1 MRRFANSPLF
11 VSLDAG
17 FREEKET
24 GKLSEVFEE
33 FVSAVLQEFLIEPD
47 LILYYQSLVFC
58 QYKLLLTE
66 ATLVAKIQHDDICNI
81 SVLKNA
87 NSFLKNQRRFV
98 EGLMLREGSVRS
110 IVRFPKEARTSKA
123 IKWTKSKTDLVE
135 LAYAA
140 IANET
145 FNNGNIDV
153 KELITFFSEAF
164 EVPLENYYET
174 YVQIRRRKGS
184 RTSFLD
190 DMIKNLIVKMDA
202 SDNKDL
208 PRTR

>member
-17 FREEKET
+17 CREGRET
-24 GKLSEVFEE
+24 GKLSDVFEE
-33 FVSAVLQEFLIEPD
+33 FVSAVLQEFIKEPD
-47 LILYYQSLVFC
+47 RLVFYQSLVFC
-58 QYKLLLTE
+58 QYKLLITE
-66 ATLVAKIQHDDICNI
+66 ASLAAKGNDDICTM

-87 NSFLKNQRRFV
+87 SSFLKNQRRFL
-98 EGLMLREGSVRS
+98 EGLLLNEGSIRS
-110 IVRFPKEARTSKA
+110 IERIPKQSRANKA

-140 IANET
+140 IANES
-145 FNNGNIDV
+145 FNNGNIEV
-153 KELITFFSEAF
+153 KELINYFSEAF
-164 EVPLENYYET
+164 EVPMDNYYET

-190 DMIKNLIVKMDA
+190 DMIKNLIVKMDET
-202 SDNKDL
+202 DNKDV
-208 PRTR
+208 RGTR

>member
-11 VSLDAG
+11 VSLDARC
-17 FREEKET
+17 REEKET

-33 FVSAVLQEFLIEPD
+33 FVSAVLEEFVIEPD
-47 LILYYQSLVFC
+47 LVLYYQSLVFC

-66 ATLVAKIQHDDICNI
+66 ATLLAKNHNDISIIN
-81 SVLKNA
+81 VLKNA
-87 NSFLKNQRRFV
+87 NSFLKNQRRFL
-98 EGLMLREGSVRS
+98 EGLMLREGSVRT
-110 IVRFPKEARTSKA
+110 IERFPKEAKTNKA
-123 IKWTKSKTDLVE
+123 IRWTKSKTDLVE

-190 DMIKNLIVKMDA
+190 EMVKKLIVKMDDT
-202 SDNKDL
+202 DNKDL
-208 PRTR
+208 KRK

>member
-17 FREEKET
+17 CREVKEA

-33 FVSAVLQEFLIEPD
+33 FVSAVLQEFILEPD
-47 LILYYQSLVFC
+47 LIVYYQSLVFC
-58 QYKLLLTE
+58 QYKLLLCE
-66 ATLVAKIQHDDICNI
+66 ANLLTKDKDDICKI

-98 EGLMLREGSVRS
+98 EGLMLRERSVRS
-110 IVRFPKEARTSKA
+110 IERIPKQSKANKA

-140 IANET
+140 IANES
-145 FNNGNIDV
+145 FNNGNIEV

-164 EVPLENYYET
+164 EVPLDNYYET

-190 DMIKNLIVKMDA
+190 DMIKNLIVKMDDT
-202 SDNKDL
+202 DNKDL
-208 PRTR
+208 RRDR

>member
-17 FREEKET
+17 CREEKET

-33 FVSAVLQEFLIEPD
+33 FVSAVLEEFVIEPD
-47 LILYYQSLVFC
+47 LVLYYQSLVFC

-66 ATLVAKIQHDDICNI
+66 ATLLAKNHNDISIIN
-81 SVLKNA
+81 VLKNA
-87 NSFLKNQRRFV
+87 NSFLKNQRRFL
-98 EGLMLREGSVRS
+98 EGLMLREGSVRT
-110 IVRFPKEARTSKA
+110 IERFPKEAKTNKA
-123 IKWTKSKTDLVE
+123 IRWTKSKTDLVE

-190 DMIKNLIVKMDA
+190 EMVKKLIVKMDDT
-202 SDNKDL
+202 DNKDL
-208 PRTR
+208 KRK